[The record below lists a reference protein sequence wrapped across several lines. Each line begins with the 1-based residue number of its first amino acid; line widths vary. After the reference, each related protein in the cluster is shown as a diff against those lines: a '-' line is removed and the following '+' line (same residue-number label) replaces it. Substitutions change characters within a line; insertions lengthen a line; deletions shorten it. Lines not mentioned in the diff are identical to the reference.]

1 MKPLVHDHD
10 LLIYQGGCLEVMREL
25 EDDVAAAC
33 VTSPPYLDARPEY
46 PSPSPEEF
54 GEIFKELRRVVSGPL
69 LLNVGRLW
77 RKRRELLWWV
87 GLLEC
92 AESAGWDL
100 CDTLVHVKMNAN
112 PIKGEVLTDSH
123 EMVFLLGDPDSFNT
137 DDIRTPYSEGTIAR
151 MNRKWKSGTSVKG
164 EGREQDGREINP
176 LGARPRSFIATNIGR
191 EKGNPHPAPMALDLA
206 NHLVQLAVPA
216 GGTIIDCFGGSG
228 NTAIAARTNGR
239 KSILIELS
247 SEYAELAASRLAQQS
262 LLA

>member
-87 GLLEC
+87 GLLES
-92 AESAGWDL
+92 AESAGWPL
-100 CDTLVHVKMNAN
+100 RDTLCWIKKNSN
-112 PIKGEVLTDSH
+112 PIRGEILIDSH
-123 EMVFLLGDPDSFNT
+123 EMVFLLGDGFNV
-137 DDIRTPYSEGTIAR
+137 DAIRAPYAEESIAR
-151 MNRKWKSGTSVKG
+151 MGRKWRNGTSVKG
-164 EGREQDGREINP
+164 VDKEQDSRALNP